1 MKRTP
6 SIILFLAVLLLSV
19 LVVAAFARE
28 FVMPRPGP
36 ATAMPLRDQHPEE
49 KLTVAVDPYDTPA
62 KASLFHPKLL
72 EHSVLPVLVVF
83 TNDGDQP
90 AVLNSVDFQL
100 VTRDRAKASPYS
112 IDDLRRALTT
122 LSAPR
127 SRGRDQLPI
136 PMPGRGKTHGGLS
149 QADRD
154 ELEQSMFGAR
164 AVEPHAT
171 QQGFLFFDTGDLE
184 NPSDGARLYVTG
196 VKDAKGHE
204 LMYFE
209 VPLAK

>member
-1 MKRTP
+1 MKRMP
-6 SIILFLAVLLLSV
+6 WIALLLAALAVAV
-19 LVVAAFARE
+19 FARE

-36 ATAMPLRDQHPEE
+36 ANAMPLRDQHPQE

-62 KASLFHPKLL
+62 KASLFRLKML
-72 EHSVLPVLVVF
+72 EHFVLPVLVVF
-83 TNDGDQP
+83 TNDGDTP
-90 AVLNSVDFQL
+90 VVLNSINFQL

-112 IDDLRRALTT
+112 MDDLRRALTN
-122 LSAPR
+122 LKAPR
-127 SRGRDQLPI
+127 SRSQDQIPI
-136 PMPGRGKTHGGLS
+136 PLPGRNKSHGGLS

-154 ELEQSMFGAR
+154 ELEQSMFAAR

-171 QQGFLFFDTGDLE
+171 QQGFLFFDVSGLE

-196 VKDAKGHE
+196 VKDSRGQE